1 MNNIYPE
8 KKMKGFNLLLYTLT
22 NESVSKC

>member
-8 KKMKGFNLLLYTLT
+8 EKMKGFNGVLYTLT